1 MVPALDGKEIMEILD
16 LKPSKI
22 IGELIE
28 ELVEMQL
35 SSEIKTKEKAIEY
48 IKNKAAKANFN
59 GTKIK
64 Q

>member
-1 MVPALDGKEIMEILD
+1 
-16 LKPSKI
+16 
-22 IGELIE
+22 
-28 ELVEMQL
+28 MQL
-35 SSEIKTKEKAIEY
+35 SGEINSKEQAVRY